1 MVNRDLH
8 ERVGEPKAAVRPS
21 RIQVYRV
28 GVVESPY
35 HYYNGIK
42 KRGLLPKMIVV
53 VGNALNTARK
63 YAP

>member
-1 MVNRDLH
+1 
-8 ERVGEPKAAVRPS
+8 
-21 RIQVYRV
+21 VYRV